1 MKKITEQGFT
11 WLNWEGQDASRIE
24 AGRNPPYSNF
34 SIIMTKWFMVIR
46 DRCIYNS
53 SLQAII
59 VHAHDTP
66 ALTRLQFVYSLRAG
80 YAHSRYGHIQ
90 PP

>member
-1 MKKITEQGFT
+1 
-11 WLNWEGQDASRIE
+11 
-24 AGRNPPYSNF
+24 
-34 SIIMTKWFMVIR
+34 MTKWFMVIR